1 MVARPARARRDI
13 ASVQRVTI
21 LDADDCVGLSKA
33 AMRPFPSLTVA
44 LALSAICI
52 AARAQQPDTAALI
65 ASQTDA
71 MKAFA
76 MLDGAWRGPAFVL
89 QPDGARLTFVQ
100 TERIGPMLGGSIR
113 IIEGRGY
120 DEAGGVRFN
129 AFGIVSFDPAT
140 RAYSLHSHAQGHV
153 GDFAFVPTGDGYRWE
168 IPLGPAGSI
177 RYVATVKDGELYEVG
192 DRIVTGRE
200 PLRIFEMRLKRIG
213 DVDWPAAGA
222 IAPKSPHQ

>member
-1 MVARPARARRDI
+1 MVASPARAGRCI
-13 ASVQRVTI
+13 ARARRVTI
-21 LDADDCVGLSKA
+21 LDADDCVGLAKGV
-33 AMRPFPSLTVA
+33 MRPFSSPIVA
-44 LALSAICI
+44 LALSAICL
-52 AARAQQPDTAALI
+52 AATAQQPDTAALV
-65 ASQTDA
+65 ASQIA
-71 MKAFA
+71 AIKAFA

-89 QPDGARLTFVQ
+89 QPDGSRLTFVQ

-120 DEAGGVRFN
+120 DDAGGVRFN

-168 IPLGPAGSI
+168 IPLGPATI

-192 DRIVTGRE
+192 ERIVAGRE

-213 DVDWPAAGA
+213 DVDWPAGGA
-222 IAPKSPHQ
+222 IAPK

>member
-1 MVARPARARRDI
+1 MRQPLSLIVAI
-13 ASVQRVTI
+13 VLAS
-21 LDADDCVGLSKA
+21 LA
-33 AMRPFPSLTVA
+33 AEAS
-44 LALSAICI
+44 
-52 AARAQQPDTAALI
+52 AQQPDPAALI
-65 ASQTDA
+65 ASQTEA

-76 MLDGAWRGPAFVL
+76 MLDGAWRGPASIL
-89 QPDGARLTFVQ
+89 QPDGSRLAFVQ

-120 DEAGGVRFN
+120 DDAGATHFN

-140 RAYSLHSHAQGHV
+140 RSYSLHSHAQGHV

-168 IPLGPAGSI
+168 IALGPATI

-192 DRIVTGRE
+192 ERIVAGRE

-213 DVDWPAAGA
+213 DVDWPAGGA
-222 IAPKSPHQ
+222 IAPK